1 MALLTRFIWGILNGT
16 DPIVKTYIAEICE
29 DKKDLAR
36 GISLLALSDGI
47 GRMVGP
53 TVSAWLSRP
62 ASKYSFLNVPLLRRF
77 PYFLPSLV
85 CASSGLVSVATAYLV
100 LKETVAIDLRARA
113 GKYSLMESKLDM
125 NSGRGE
131 YGESTK
137 SIKSAPCLF
146 TRRVVLSAILNYNYF
161 AFIMIQF
168 DELIPLMLVTPPKNG
183 GFCMNENSLGFVT
196 FCTSILQMPIS
207 LLVIPLIISFYGIRK
222 SIKFGL
228 LLIAIL
234 VFCLPFWT
242 INNFVEDA
250 FSIYSSPSLALN
262 GSMLD
267 ANKSAIESCGRAGL
281 GITDI
286 SPGIWLIFFSVQI
299 PISLLRIFLFTGY
312 TIRGI

>member
-1 MALLTRFIWGILNGT
+1 
-16 DPIVKTYIAEICE
+16 
-29 DKKDLAR
+29 
-36 GISLLALSDGI
+36 
-47 GRMVGP
+47 
-53 TVSAWLSRP
+53 
-62 ASKYSFLNVPLLRRF
+62 
-77 PYFLPSLV
+77 
-85 CASSGLVSVATAYLV
+85 
-100 LKETVAIDLRARA
+100 
-113 GKYSLMESKLDM
+113 
-125 NSGRGE
+125 
-131 YGESTK
+131 
-137 SIKSAPCLF
+137 
-146 TRRVVLSAILNYNYF
+146 
-161 AFIMIQF
+161 MIQF

-242 INNFVEDA
+242 RNNFVEDA
-250 FSIYSSPSLALN
+250 FSIYSSPPLALN

-267 ANKSAIESCGRAGL
+267 ANKSVIESCGRAGL

-299 PISLLRIFLFTGY
+299 PISLLRIFLLTGY
-312 TIRGI
+312 TIGVSNCARREHRATVNGISQSGAALVRLIGAIVGANLYAWSISTGLRWPIDATLVWSLASLQLILLSVTSLIYPPEIEQPQD